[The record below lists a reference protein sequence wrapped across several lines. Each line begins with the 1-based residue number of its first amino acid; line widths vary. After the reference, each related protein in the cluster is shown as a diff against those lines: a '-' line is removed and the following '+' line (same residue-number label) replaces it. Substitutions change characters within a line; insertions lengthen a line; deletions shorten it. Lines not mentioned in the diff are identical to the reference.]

1 MSWLADSTVLCSRA
15 IERYI
20 DQSRAAAGH
29 AEVAK
34 QAVDAAVTAA
44 LGVFDLAV
52 EWRPE
57 PAVLLSWI
65 ELSEKLLEEGLSVRI
80 DYLYTYIL

>member
-1 MSWLADSTVLCSRA
+1 MLCSRA
-15 IERYI
+15 IERYV
-20 DQSRAAAGH
+20 DQSRAAAEH
-29 AEVAK
+29 AEEDK

-65 ELSEKLLEEGLSVRI
+65 ELSEKLLEEGLSVRLV
-80 DYLYTYIL
+80 YFSTFNF